1 MTSDTSPPGSNGEQV
16 RIIREWADFEA
27 IAGDWEALH
36 ASARGSLFS
45 SFEWLA
51 AQSAA
56 FAQEGELH
64 VVSIWRNGRLVAAAP
79 LRRVR
84 RQFTKHLPIYNPE
97 TFVYFSCGYTG
108 FFDLLAEDHA
118 AGQKLIETVANSA
131 RGHVVDLETMPRS
144 AITDAL
150 CNKLQERGFRLTRAE
165 RFESVIIDGE
175 SSYDS
180 YIASR
185 KSSFRKSIRKADR
198 ALKDQDAK
206 FELLD
211 ARDPTV
217 VSRCFKVSQKS
228 WKDKAGVGI
237 AARNDHRSFVA
248 RITSPESAPTTAA
261 AGIISLPA
269 GDIAFALFLIRNGV
283 AHGLWT
289 EFDEAFQETS
299 PGKMAIL
306 LTVKEL
312 MSHRSI
318 QRFDFVRR
326 THFTYPFNDDVYGV
340 DRILAYPRVGIA
352 NVLQSGLDL
361 SRKMIGIRGKG
372 RRKSV
377 RRKDVVDRDSEE
389 SDNSVT

>member
-1 MTSDTSPPGSNGEQV
+1 MKSDTSPPRSDGEQV

-27 IAGDWEALH
+27 IASDWEALH

-56 FAQEGELH
+56 FEQQGELH
-64 VVSIWRNGRLVAAAP
+64 VISIWRSGRLVAAAP

-84 RQFTKHLPIYNPE
+84 RRFTKHVPIYKPE
-97 TFVYFSCGYTG
+97 TFVYFSSGYTG
-108 FFDLLAEDHA
+108 FMDLLAIDGA
-118 AGQKLIETVANSA
+118 AGKILIETVANSA
-131 RGHVVDLETMPRS
+131 RGHVIDLETMPRS
-144 AITDAL
+144 AITDAF
-150 CNKLQERGFRLTRAE
+150 CSKLQERGYRLTRAE
-165 RFESVIIDGE
+165 RFESVTIDGE
-175 SSYDS
+175 SSYDA
-180 YIASR
+180 YLASR
-185 KSSFRKSIRKADR
+185 KSSFRKSIRKAER
-198 ALKDQDAK
+198 ALKDHDAR

-217 VSRCFKVSQKS
+217 VSRCFEVSQKS

-248 RITSPESAPTTAA
+248 RITSPQSKPTTAA
-261 AGIISLPA
+261 AGIISLPT

-289 EFDEAFQETS
+289 EFDEAYQETS

-306 LTVKEL
+306 LTLQEL
-312 MSHRSI
+312 MSYSGI
-318 QRFDFVRR
+318 KRFDFVRR
-326 THFTYPFNDDVYGV
+326 THFTYPFSDDVYGL
-340 DRILAYPRVGIA
+340 DRILAYPRFGIA
-352 NVLQSGLDL
+352 NVLQSGLGL
-361 SRKMIGIRGKG
+361 SRKMLGFRGKG

-377 RRKDVVDRDSEE
+377 RRTDVVDNENTE
-389 SDNSVT
+389 SGTGVT